1 VLEGELVAVIRE
13 LAGRGVGSKRIA
25 RTVGV
30 ARNTVRRYLREAIVT
45 GMQRRPTARR
55 LTEDGRREAR
65 ALYEGPAGG
74 NAVVCTGCCVRRI
87 FGLVSGRWS
96 ERSPHSACAP
106 GGRRG
111 DGPRGKRARRAAAD
125 RFWAEARPNSRRVGP
140 RFSAGRGPELLPSA
154 VRQSLSQ

>member
-1 VLEGELVAVIRE
+1 MLEGELVAVIRE

-96 ERSPHSACAP
+96 ERSPTF
-106 GGRRG
+106 GV
-111 DGPRGKRARRAAAD
+111 RARRPPWRRSAWKARQASSCRSILGRSASKFAASGSA
-125 RFWAEARPNSRRVGP
+125 FFCWSR
-140 RFSAGRGPELLPSA
+140 S
-154 VRQSLSQ
+154 